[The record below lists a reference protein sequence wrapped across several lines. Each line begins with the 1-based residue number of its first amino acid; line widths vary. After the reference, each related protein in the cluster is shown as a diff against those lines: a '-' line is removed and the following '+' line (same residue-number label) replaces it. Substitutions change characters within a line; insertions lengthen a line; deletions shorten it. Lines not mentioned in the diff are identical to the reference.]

1 MAIEFTCPN
10 CHQHVRTPDSAAGKK
25 GKCPH
30 CLAIVLIP
38 AVIVPGN
45 PPTPTPK
52 PAPPPKPAAKP
63 APKATAASDV
73 IEFACPTCQKSV
85 RTPPSAAGKKGKCP
99 HCQTIVQIP
108 EAGSRWVGGPQS
120 TAKPAAPKTPGK
132 PAPAP
137 GAAWSNPPASDSYG
151 GLTPLP
157 DPGDGLTPLDDPHG
171 GLTPL
176 NDPYGGL
183 TPLPNDPLAGLP
195 VLPQQPVPA
204 ASPFGGVPSSI
215 PNPLGVAP
223 GQALNPYAPPSPTSW
238 GADAYIRAA
247 ASQVRPREDRHGLPW
262 ERDPSAESFWET
274 MNLVLGSPGE
284 AFRQMQ
290 REGGVGNP
298 MGFVMVGT
306 VIGNLA
312 MIIYV
317 LIGIGIASAAVGQF
331 DPAEFAMTAVGS
343 LVQNVIGSVS
353 SAAIGTFLTAAVFH
367 VCLLMIGGGHAG
379 YEATYR
385 AICFTWG
392 ATYILYLIPFPI
404 GPIISFFY
412 GIAVLIH
419 AFSNTHQIS
428 GGKATIAVLLPA
440 AFCLIC
446 CLGLALVLGTAIM
459 EAMNE
464 LQ

>member
-38 AVIVPGN
+38 AVIAPGN
-45 PPTPTPK
+45 PPAPAPK
-52 PAPPPKPAAKP
+52 PAPRAA
-63 APKATAASDV
+63 TASDV

-108 EAGSRWVGGPQS
+108 EAGSRWVGGPPS
-120 TAKPAAPKTPGK
+120 APKPAAPKTLTK
-132 PAPAP
+132 PAAAP
-137 GAAWSNPPASDSYG
+137 GAAWSNPPASDPYG

-157 DPGDGLTPLDDPHG
+157 DAGDGLTPLDDPLG

-176 NDPYGGL
+176 SDPYGGL

-195 VLPQQPVPA
+195 VLPQQPAPV
-204 ASPFGGVPSSI
+204 ASPFGGAPSSI

-238 GADAYIRAA
+238 GTDAYTRAIA
-247 ASQVRPREDRHGLPW
+247 KAGPREERRPGLPW

-274 MNLVLGSPGE
+274 TNLVLGSPGE

-290 REGGVGNP
+290 RDGGIGNP
-298 MGFVMVGT
+298 LGFIMVGT
-306 VIGNLA
+306 VLGNLA
-312 MIIYV
+312 TIIYFIIA
-317 LIGIGIASAAVGQF
+317 LGIFWAAFGEF
-331 DPAEFAMTAVGS
+331 DPAEFAMMAVGN

-353 SAAIGTFLTAAVFH
+353 QAAIGTFISAAIFH
-367 VCLLMIGGGHAG
+367 VCLLMVGGGQAG

-385 AICFTWG
+385 AVCFTWG
-392 ATYILYLIPFPI
+392 ATYILHLIPFV
-404 GPIISFFY
+404 GPIIGFFY

-419 AFSNTHQIS
+419 AFTHTHQM
-428 GGKATIAVLLPA
+428 GGGRATIAVLLPA

-446 CLGLALVLGTAIM
+446 CLGLAVILVPLIL
-459 EAMNE
+459 EAVNE